1 MAGCMTPSRRPEVLD
16 LRPVQICAA
25 AQLAERGRGLCRG
38 RGRSGSTRAAA
49 AGLAGSRA
57 WRTAWRRPAG
67 SRAWFINDSKAT
79 NPDAAAR
86 ALASF
91 ERIYW
96 IAGGRPKQAS
106 LEPLLPW
113 LERVRHAYLIGEAA
127 AAFEQA
133 FGARVRCTRSGELE
147 TAVAQAAADAALDP
161 EGGAVVLLAPACASF
176 DQFADFEARG
186 EAFSALAVAEAG
198 AA

>member
-1 MAGCMTPSRRPEVLD
+1 MPR
-16 LRPVQICAA
+16 
-25 AQLAERGRGLCRG
+25 
-38 RGRSGSTRAAA
+38 RGRSGSSGETAA
-49 AGLAGSRA
+49 AGLRRFQGLAHRMEAAGKV
-57 WRTAWRRPAG
+57 AG
-67 SRAWFINDSKAT
+67 VQFINDSKAT

-91 ERIYW
+91 EKIYW

-133 FGARVRCTRSGELE
+133 FGAKVPCTRSGDLG

-186 EAFSALAVAEAG
+186 DAFKALVARLAEPAPAPALATAAAASALEAG
-198 AA
+198 R